1 MINYYEL
8 LKLDM
13 NAAHDEIN
21 DAIKIETERN
31 TIPEDQIR
39 TMKSIFFNTEFKK
52 EYDQRLMQFL
62 LTSTES
68 KKSGDT
74 IISSINAEKISNLFN
89 GISETNENAVHD
101 KFIYIALGLTALN
114 VIISSFASIT
124 FANISNLIFSV
135 AIIVFLLKDWNVLNN
150 FGKAT
155 FSKWWA
161 LFLPVYLYKRAKR
174 LETKQKYFQIWLAFF
189 VLWIIVFFTFIGSK
203 SLLESSACDVVT
215 DIVHNQFHQR
225 NVSCESVTILESNG
239 KSHDAIATLSNGNT
253 VGASITE
260 LASGDIYV
268 EIEQ

>member
-1 MINYYEL
+1 
-8 LKLDM
+8 
-13 NAAHDEIN
+13 
-21 DAIKIETERN
+21 
-31 TIPEDQIR
+31 
-39 TMKSIFFNTEFKK
+39 MKF
-52 EYDQRLMQFL
+52 
-62 LTSTES
+62 
-68 KKSGDT
+68 
-74 IISSINAEKISNLFN
+74 
-89 GISETNENAVHD
+89 V
-101 KFIYIALGLTALN
+101 
-114 VIISSFASIT
+114 
-124 FANISNLIFSV
+124 
-135 AIIVFLLKDWNVLNN
+135 
-150 FGKAT
+150 
-155 FSKWWA
+155 
-161 LFLPVYLYKRAKR
+161 VYRDKRAKR